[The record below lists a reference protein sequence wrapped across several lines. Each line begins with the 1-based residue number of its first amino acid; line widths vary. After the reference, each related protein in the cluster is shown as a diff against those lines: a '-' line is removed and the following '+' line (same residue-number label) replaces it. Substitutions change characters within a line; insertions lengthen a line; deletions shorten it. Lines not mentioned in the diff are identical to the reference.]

1 MESFIKQVLCSGRD
15 NLDGHKYMYFPRKG
29 IIRYAVLR
37 NIIVIREAFRYCG
50 PDLAFPY
57 KEQGS
62 GIGPE
67 IDGLTCRV
75 QSEPEIEELRWGFR
89 VGGRR
94 LGSEMAGLKWGT

>member
-1 MESFIKQVLCSGRD
+1 MFAGS
-15 NLDGHKYMYFPRKG
+15 NKYMSFPRKG

-50 PDLAFPY
+50 PELAFRY
-57 KEQGS
+57 KKQGS

-75 QSEPEIEELRWGFR
+75 RSEVE
-89 VGGRR
+89 
-94 LGSEMAGLKWGT
+94 GLS